1 METELTTPVSLTT
14 NRGLLNHGAIGW
26 ARQPL
31 VNTGGIASSRGRFGQ
46 KAWGRN
52 KRWEYWNAMTPAHII
67 ALTVSNI
74 DYACVNEV
82 WVYDRATQQQASK
95 VALRIPARG
104 VKLPGTL
111 GEGEVRASGGGVDIA
126 IDEHPGGTRL
136 RARIHDA
143 EAGEVRFDVVA
154 GKPANHEALAVVV
167 PWSDRRFQYTV
178 KDVAR
183 PANGW
188 VQIGSEYHEVP
199 GGSWAVLDHGRGR
212 WPYNITWNWG
222 AGSGASGG
230 SVYGIQVG
238 GKWTD
243 GTGSTENSV
252 FIDGRLHKISAELT
266 WEYDLADI
274 EKPWRIFGG
283 GLDATFTP
291 FYNKQSRMNLGVL
304 AGNTDQCFG
313 TWNGTFTP
321 SDDHRRTYRFE
332 GIEGFAEHVHNKW

>member
-1 METELTTPVSLTT
+1 
-14 NRGLLNHGAIGW
+14 
-26 ARQPL
+26 
-31 VNTGGIASSRGRFGQ
+31 
-46 KAWGRN
+46 
-52 KRWEYWNAMTPAHII
+52 HII

-95 VALRIPARG
+95 VALRIPARR

-111 GEGEVRASGGGVDIA
+111 GEGEVRAPSDGVDIA
-126 IDEHPGGTRL
+126 IEGHPGGTRL
-136 RARIHDA
+136 RARIHGA

-183 PANGW
+183 PAHGW

-199 GGSWAVLDHGRGR
+199 GASRAVLDHGRGR
-212 WPYNITWNWG
+212 WPYNITGNWRAG
-222 AGSGASGG
+222 AGASGG
-230 SVYGIQVG
+230 SVCGVQVG

-252 FIDGRLHKISAELT
+252 HID
-266 WEYDLADI
+266 
-274 EKPWRIFGG
+274 
-283 GLDATFTP
+283 
-291 FYNKQSRMNLGVL
+291 V
-304 AGNTDQCFG
+304 
-313 TWNGTFTP
+313 
-321 SDDHRRTYRFE
+321 
-332 GIEGFAEHVHNKW
+332 